1 MLMLAIWAALRL
13 ITAPLDQMT
22 HVMSKLAQGRT
33 DLQIP
38 AMGRQDEIGAMARAV
53 SVFKT
58 NAEDRTRLELQQ
70 VAIKQQAEL
79 DRRRA
84 MDELATILNG
94 TVDGIIHTVSGA
106 SENLEGTA
114 ISMNSGAK
122 KVSGQIGLILKASEQ
137 ASVSV
142 QTVATAAE
150 QLSASIDEIGRQTS
164 RSTAVAGQA
173 VAQTDQTS
181 TVVQGLAESGRKIGD
196 VVKLI
201 QDIAGQTNLL
211 ALNATIEAA
220 RAGDAGR
227 GFAVVASE
235 VKSLATQTAKA
246 TEEITVQVSAVQSAT
261 DEAVSSIKAISQTI
275 NQINAITTAIATAV
289 EQQGAATREISRS
302 VQDAADGT
310 QSVSVNIA
318 GVEEAIRENNAAAGI
333 VRDASSFL
341 GRQLQELRGE
351 FDQMVLRLRSA

>member
-1 MLMLAIWAALRL
+1 
-13 ITAPLDQMT
+13 
-22 HVMSKLAQGRT
+22 V
-33 DLQIP
+33 
-38 AMGRQDEIGAMARAV
+38 
-53 SVFKT
+53 
-58 NAEDRTRLELQQ
+58 
-70 VAIKQQAEL
+70 
-79 DRRRA
+79 
-84 MDELATILNG
+84 
-94 TVDGIIHTVSGA
+94 
-106 SENLEGTA
+106 
-114 ISMNSGAK
+114 
-122 KVSGQIGLILKASEQ
+122 
-137 ASVSV
+137 
-142 QTVATAAE
+142 
-150 QLSASIDEIGRQTS
+150 SASIDEIGRQTS